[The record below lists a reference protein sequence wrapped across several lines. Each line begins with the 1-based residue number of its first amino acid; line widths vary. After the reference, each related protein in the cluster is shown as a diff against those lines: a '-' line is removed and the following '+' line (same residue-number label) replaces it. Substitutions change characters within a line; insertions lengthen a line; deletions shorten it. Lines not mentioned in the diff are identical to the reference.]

1 MQHEMDPLS
10 PADLAMEMALL
21 PEKRIGGPTPGDV
34 LVFDGMTTAAKRGDV
49 WTGYEWV
56 SPARYEELREVM
68 NLPPI
73 QPVPGEGPGAEDGPW
88 APGYAERA
96 APRCTCP
103 SDDGSLTWP
112 CPTHPP
118 GNVHQPDH
126 PARERHPMEEYAQE
140 VHPSERSAKAG
151 DGGYSYRVNMAEV
164 EARAMAH
171 MLADPEHVIQALLA
185 TVIGENPTRGGL
197 METPRRVVEAWNQ
210 WTSGYHKKAAD
221 ILKVFEDGAEGC
233 DEMVVVKDIPI
244 YSHCEHH
251 LAPIFGTATIG
262 YLPNGKIV
270 GLSKLN
276 RLADMFAR
284 RLQVQE
290 RMTNQ
295 IADALMQHLEPL
307 GCGVVI
313 NARHMCMES
322 RGVCQSSH
330 TVTSALRGNF
340 KDNPTVRAEFLALAR
355 EGGK

>member
-56 SPARYEELREVM
+56 SPERYKELREVM
-68 NLPPI
+68 NLPPM
-73 QPVPGEGPGAEDGPW
+73 QPVPSGVRGELLSSVVTPIEYELSVTADTP
-88 APGYAERA
+88 
-96 APRCTCP
+96 
-103 SDDGSLTWP
+103 
-112 CPTHPP
+112 
-118 GNVHQPDH
+118 
-126 PARERHPMEEYAQE
+126 EECKQ
-140 VHPSERSAKAG
+140 G
-151 DGGYSYRVNMAEV
+151 
-164 EARAMAH
+164 
-171 MLADPEHVIQALLA
+171 VIALLLSQI
-185 TVIGENPTRGGL
+185 IGEDTERGGL
-197 METPRRVVEAWNQ
+197 KETPARVVKAWQ
-210 WTSGYHKKAAD
+210 DWTSGYHKSAAD

-233 DEMVVVKDIPI
+233 DEMVVVRDIPI

-262 YLPNGKIV
+262 YLPDGKIV

-295 IADALMQHLEPL
+295 IADALMEHLAPT

-313 NARHMCMES
+313 TARHMCMES
-322 RGVCQSSH
+322 RGVCQSSN
-330 TVTSALRGNF
+330 TVTSALRGSF
-340 KDNPTVRAEFLALAR
+340 KEYPQVRAEFLALAR
-355 EGGK
+355 NGGA